1 MARTMQ
7 QSEFVKDASEL
18 TKRMSVGIGI
28 RGVVAV
34 IFGVLLLAF
43 PDIGLGALVL
53 TFGAFAFIDGVATIV
68 AASSAPKHSGR
79 GWLYFEGVVS
89 MLTGIVVWV
98 WPDISALALVYV
110 IGAWAIVIG
119 GMEIAAAF
127 GLTDE
132 TGDRWMLGLGGLLSI
147 AFGVIMWVQPG
158 AGALAVLALIAAFA
172 IVTGIMQIV
181 AAFRMRKERHE
192 LDASFETKVPAHAA

>member
-1 MARTMQ
+1 MQ
-7 QSEFVKDASEL
+7 QPQLVQDASEL

-34 IFGVLLLAF
+34 IFGILLLAF
-43 PDIGLGALVL
+43 PEIGLGALVL
-53 TFGAFAFIDGVATIV
+53 TFGAFAFIDGVGAIV
-68 AASSAPKHSGR
+68 TARRAPKGSGR

-110 IGAWAIVIG
+110 IGAWAIVLG
-119 GMEIAAAF
+119 GMQIAAAF
-127 GLTDE
+127 GLTIE

-147 AFGVIMWVQPG
+147 AFGVIMWVEPG
-158 AGALAVLALIAAFA
+158 AGALAVLSLIAAFA
-172 IVTGIMQIV
+172 IVTGIMHIV
-181 AAFRMRKERHE
+181 AAFRLRKERHE
-192 LDASFETKVPAHAA
+192 LNDSFATDDAVRAA